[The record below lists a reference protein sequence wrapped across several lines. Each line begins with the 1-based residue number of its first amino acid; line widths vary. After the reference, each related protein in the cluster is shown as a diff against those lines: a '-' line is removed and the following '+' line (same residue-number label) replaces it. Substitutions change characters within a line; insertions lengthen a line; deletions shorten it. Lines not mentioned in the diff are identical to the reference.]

1 MEDPESVTTAQDIQ
15 FYAASITAW
24 FNTALEH
31 DKSILTLSAAGI
43 GLLVTLL
50 TTTGINSEMV
60 LLFYMAAILCFLLS
74 ITCVLLIYN
83 RNKDHIVEAITSS
96 NSGQDIF
103 LRELD
108 RIVLIA
114 FGAGVVFSVSIGIS
128 TGINSYT
135 KEKQEMIEKN
145 IIQDQQA
152 AKESF
157 NNINDLKAETN
168 LNKKFSNEAK
178 LQPARAPVPTAKTP
192 ADTETKTTPSS

>member
-1 MEDPESVTTAQDIQ
+1 MKDPEPVTTEQDIQ

-50 TTTGINSEMV
+50 TTTGINSAVV
-60 LLFYMAAILCFLLS
+60 LLLYVTAILCFLLS
-74 ITCVLLIYN
+74 ITCVLLIFN
-83 RNKDHIVEAITSS
+83 RNKIHIEQVIARS
-96 NSGQDIF
+96 NSGSDIF
-103 LRELD
+103 LSGLD

-114 FGAGVVFSVSIGIS
+114 FGAGVVFSVFIGIS
-128 TGINSYT
+128 TGIHSYT
-135 KEKQEMIEKN
+135 RDKQEMIEKN
-145 IIQDQQA
+145 IIQDQQV

-157 NNINDLKAETN
+157 NNINNLKKQTN
-168 LNKKFSNEAK
+168 LNKNFNNEAK

-192 ADTETKTTPSS
+192 ADTETKTTQSS